1 MLLVTESAKGA
12 LKTKLDSVETQPGQC
27 ARIKVAPGG
36 QFALSLDVE
45 TPEDHVVKHG
55 ETKILV
61 VDSKTARRLEGLVL
75 DFRDSGEGPELTLL
89 RKEDLKQADT

>member
-12 LKTKLDSVETQPGQC
+12 LKTKLDSAETQPGQC
-27 ARIKVAPGG
+27 VRIKAAPGG

-45 TPEDHVVKHG
+45 TPGDQVVKHG
-55 ETKILV
+55 EAKILV

-89 RKEDLKQADT
+89 QKEEPEQAGT